1 METLLIYFCRHLQDI
16 LGGCK
21 KPRHAIWHAQNVRH
35 IHIAIDPKADS
46 LACFLQDGGSNIWAK
61 WAKPLLDSKRTRP
74 GTIRASLT
82 SLHKFL
88 EFVIDQT
95 ENKVTTFPAIDAD
108 TIERCKL
115 LLKRV
120 IAMSSAVN
128 HMYNHENWERVLDD
142 QMNAVNPSDT
152 STMVDTPP
160 AQKAL
165 ALIITSAVSKL
176 TKREALVVRDFLIAR
191 IVLENGQ
198 RPGPLETVRLRD
210 FERLHE
216 KDGRFVMFVS
226 QHKTSRAGPAPL
238 TITANL
244 KTNIERYI
252 TNIRGILANE
262 DEQAIFVTEQG
273 TAFMPG
279 TIGKRVTEWWRKAT
293 GKHISSTSLRKMHSS
308 NLINEDDV
316 NKRSAHRLM
325 CHSTRTAEKHYMI
338 NRLAESAVQGHK
350 VLAQNINLKDT
361 CSTPLTTSKVESDD
375 DQHPTRTSDLSSK
388 QWDDVH
394 LLFADVIKS
403 NAPLTYTET
412 RNLMS
417 ESMDLMEEVRN
428 DVIVAKICN
437 PVHGTPVCRTFHSR
451 KPPAKRLSG
460 SKIVRPTARGPVE
473 DGGFGRNTMRT
484 SLQNNLKSITHVLG
498 NPRS

>member
-1 METLLIYFCRHLQDI
+1 
-16 LGGCK
+16 
-21 KPRHAIWHAQNVRH
+21 
-35 IHIAIDPKADS
+35 
-46 LACFLQDGGSNIWAK
+46 
-61 WAKPLLDSKRTRP
+61 
-74 GTIRASLT
+74 
-82 SLHKFL
+82 
-88 EFVIDQT
+88 
-95 ENKVTTFPAIDAD
+95 
-108 TIERCKL
+108 
-115 LLKRV
+115 
-120 IAMSSAVN
+120 
-128 HMYNHENWERVLDD
+128 
-142 QMNAVNPSDT
+142 
-152 STMVDTPP
+152 
-160 AQKAL
+160 
-165 ALIITSAVSKL
+165 
-176 TKREALVVRDFLIAR
+176 
-191 IVLENGQ
+191 
-198 RPGPLETVRLRD
+198 
-210 FERLHE
+210 
-216 KDGRFVMFVS
+216 MFIS

-316 NKRSAHRLM
+316 NKRSAHRLV

-375 DQHPTRTSDLSSK
+375 NQHPTRTSNLSSK

-428 DVIVAKICN
+428 DVIVAKIYNHVKYLQSC
-437 PVHGTPVCRTFHSR
+437 
-451 KPPAKRLSG
+451 AW
-460 SKIVRPTARGPVE
+460 
-473 DGGFGRNTMRT
+473 NTG
-484 SLQNNLKSITHVLG
+484 LQNVPHQETASKTTQWIEDSASLSQGSSGRQWVWSKHDEDVIAKQFEIYNACPRKSTIVNDFNTIEELKDIASRNGLHRCYEKVKNLFKKRV
-498 NPRS
+498 R